1 MVLKYSMKYNGAR
14 GQKAGVLGFSS
25 NSYQHRIKL
34 EEYYLYL
41 NPSKKAKIHKVK
53 YSILFVLIFATE
65 LSSLQRFE
73 VQHEV
78 Q

>member
-1 MVLKYSMKYNGAR
+1 MKYNGVTEQRAD
-14 GQKAGVLGFSS
+14 VLGFNL
-25 NSYQHRIKL
+25 NSYRHRIKID
-34 EEYYLYL
+34 EYL
-41 NPSKKAKIHKVK
+41 NPSKKAKIHRVK
-53 YSILFVLIFATE
+53 YSILFDLIFATE

>member
-1 MVLKYSMKYNGAR
+1 MKYNGVR
-14 GQKAGVLGFSS
+14 EQKADVLDFSLKS
-25 NSYQHRIKL
+25 HQHSLKI

-41 NPSKKAKIHKVK
+41 NPSKKAKIHRVK
-53 YSILFVLIFATE
+53 YSILFDLIFATE
-65 LSSLQRFE
+65 LSSLHRFE